1 MYTIKQTGAFTAWI
15 DGIKDGLTR
24 RRLGRRLE
32 KAERGN
38 FGDVAP
44 VGDGVSEMRE
54 HFGPGW
60 RMYYVQRGAVLI
72 VMLGGGDKSTQDRDI
87 ADAKKLAATL
97 ED

>member
-1 MYTIKQTGAFTAWI
+1 MFTVKQTDEFTAWI

-32 KAERGN
+32 KAQAGN
-38 FGDVAP
+38 LGDVAP

-60 RMYYVQRGAVLI
+60 RMYFVQRGLVLV

-87 ADAKKLAATL
+87 AAAKKLAATI